1 MAEEL
6 ETLWLKLK
14 VTEEEEVS
22 ISLGGECT
30 RAANERGKNCL
41 VVRVLSR
48 RGIMLDALRKNIR
61 MLWKPNKSLQ
71 LLVIEEELF
80 LADFEDAKDKKR
92 VMEMRPWHY
101 EKQLML
107 LQEFE
112 GEQDPKDIVLKWSPF
127 WVQIYN
133 LPLKSRTRETGKA
146 IGASLGK
153 VMEVDVAD
161 TGVQWGRYL
170 RVRVEVDVTR
180 KLIRG
185 RKINLEGEEAR
196 WVHFKYERLPNF
208 CYRCGLLEHDLKECL
223 ESAGSDKVEERGD
236 LQYGAWLRGEPARRS
251 GGEYSFA
258 NKKEGGDTRSKP
270 KFGLEGGRIDL
281 VEPRRVVARDKQ
293 VTEVSI
299 LEEDTLGK
307 LTKKSNGG
315 ELTAVSI
322 HQNGNDRNLGEN
334 TRETL
339 AQLGKKNWESG
350 IELGGKG
357 GSMEKVTGTQPS
369 EIPKFDFKSALQ
381 DPIYDCQVGLALDEN
396 KDGLVAMMYEV
407 DVGWVAESLGLNSG
421 HWKRRA
427 RAGLCKESKE
437 MSGPIQRKREGPT
450 QLEELDQQLR
460 NTKRKKG
467 EAQSKESTGKA
478 KITDGGVAVA
488 AR

>member
-1 MAEEL
+1 M
-6 ETLWLKLK
+6 
-14 VTEEEEVS
+14 
-22 ISLGGECT
+22 
-30 RAANERGKNCL
+30 
-41 VVRVLSR
+41 
-48 RGIMLDALRKNIR
+48 
-61 MLWKPNKSLQ
+61 
-71 LLVIEEELF
+71 
-80 LADFEDAKDKKR
+80 
-92 VMEMRPWHY
+92 
-101 EKQLML
+101 
-107 LQEFE
+107 
-112 GEQDPKDIVLKWSPF
+112 
-127 WVQIYN
+127 
-133 LPLKSRTRETGKA
+133 
-146 IGASLGK
+146 GK

-196 WVHFKYERLPNF
+196 WVHFKYECLPNF

-281 VEPRRVVARDKQ
+281 VEPRRVVARDEQ

-315 ELTAVSI
+315 ELTAEAI

-357 GSMEKVTGTQPS
+357 GSMEKVTGTQHS

-396 KDGLVAMMYEV
+396 KDGLVAMMYKV
-407 DVGWVAESLGLNSG
+407 DVGWVAESLGPNSG
-421 HWKRRA
+421 H
-427 RAGLCKESKE
+427 
-437 MSGPIQRKREGPT
+437 
-450 QLEELDQQLR
+450 
-460 NTKRKKG
+460 
-467 EAQSKESTGKA
+467 
-478 KITDGGVAVA
+478 
-488 AR
+488 